1 MHNDIYGVQILTE
14 EDLCDSYLRNI
25 DITLKNVIV
34 DKSIMFSEVL
44 DLNNIPNLIVYTEP
58 SMSVEDF
65 DIKSQNNWYMP
76 IEYRDMDIAKF
87 ILEQCTKDYELQRVA
102 EELLLYQDK
111 NLFPL
116 LCYCKYLVDTMR
128 RHNIVWGVG
137 RGSSVSSYVLFLIG
151 IHKID
156 SIFYDLSIDEFLR

>member
-34 DKSIMFSEVL
+34 DKSIMFSDVL
-44 DLNNIPNLIVYTEP
+44 DLNNIPNLIVYNEP
-58 SMSVEDF
+58 SLTVEDF
-65 DIKSQNNWYMP
+65 DVKAQDNWYMP
-76 IEYRDMDIAKF
+76 VEYKNMDIAKYV
-87 ILEQCTKDYELQRVA
+87 LEQCNKDFELQRVA

-128 RHNIVWGVG
+128 KHNVVWGVG

>member
-34 DKSIMFSEVL
+34 DKSIMFSDVL
-44 DLNNIPNLIVYTEP
+44 DLNNIPNLIVYNEP
-58 SMSVEDF
+58 SLTVEDF
-65 DIKSQNNWYMP
+65 DVKAQDNWYMP
-76 IEYRDMDIAKF
+76 VEYKDMDIAKYV
-87 ILEQCTKDYELQRVA
+87 LEQCNKDFELQRVA

-128 RHNIVWGVG
+128 KHNIVWGVG

>member
-1 MHNDIYGVQILTE
+1 
-14 EDLCDSYLRNI
+14 
-25 DITLKNVIV
+25 
-34 DKSIMFSEVL
+34 
-44 DLNNIPNLIVYTEP
+44 
-58 SMSVEDF
+58 MSVEDF